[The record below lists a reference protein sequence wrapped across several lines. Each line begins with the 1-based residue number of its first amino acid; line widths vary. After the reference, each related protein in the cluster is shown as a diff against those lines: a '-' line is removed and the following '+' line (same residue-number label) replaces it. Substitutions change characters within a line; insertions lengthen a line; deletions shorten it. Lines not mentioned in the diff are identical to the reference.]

1 MKLINQS
8 AQYLPQ
14 QAGIDGI
21 YKQIELAGRTSY
33 LSWDKMTDDSA
44 KKFVDMLIKSR
55 HFSVL
60 EHGAVYLKI
69 PFISDSYGKSWW
81 RKIVD
86 HDKLPSPFQE
96 FNIINE
102 SSIKASKYYHNK
114 YSKCHIESTYKRCSP
129 ITTKRTYVDENKSLS
144 YDESD
149 DYKYDDDGIYFEHIA
164 YITTNFRVIIENN
177 WLDDLKY
184 ICEPTEFHEKRL
196 SMKVITDI
204 GVTREFNRHR
214 TFSIVEQSTRYCNFS
229 KDKFGNELTFIIPN
243 WLDIPEGSAY
253 WHDGICFRVGASD
266 ENLMMGI
273 SVMPANFDDAEAIS
287 CYLHSLDS
295 CNRAYMRLLKAWENK
310 KEDKRFRT
318 GFKNNPLTPQQARQ
332 VLPLCT
338 KTEVVYTA
346 FESDWREWF
355 AQRLFGKTGE
365 PHPQIKQLA
374 ELIKQEFEKVGV
386 WEGIMKYP
394 SKYET

>member
-44 KKFVDMLIKSR
+44 KKFVDMLIKSK
-55 HFSVL
+55 HMSCL
-60 EHGAVYLKI
+60 EHGTIYLKI

-102 SSIKASKYYHNK
+102 SSIKASKYYHNQ
-114 YSKCHIESTYKRCSP
+114 YSNCYIESTYKRCSP

-144 YDESD
+144 YNESD
-149 DYKYDDDGIYFEHIA
+149 DYKYNDDGIYFEHIA
-164 YITTNFRVIIENN
+164 YITTNLRVLQENG

-184 ICEPTEFHEKRL
+184 LCEPTEFHEKRL
-196 SMKVITDI
+196 SVKVITDI

-229 KDKFGNELTFIIPN
+229 KDKFGNELTFIIPEYWKEYYRVALN
-243 WLDIPEGSAY
+243 QNDEYSCKNSGNGILMLNQNQETVDWNFVRNKMLCETLINLLDI
-253 WHDGICFRVGASD
+253 
-266 ENLMMGI
+266 ENHYIFMT
-273 SVMPANFDDAEAIS
+273 S
-287 CYLHSLDS
+287 
-295 CNRAYMRLLKAWENK
+295 
-310 KEDKRFRT
+310 
-318 GFKNNPLTPQQARQ
+318 
-332 VLPLCT
+332 
-338 KTEVVYTA
+338 YTYN
-346 FESDWREWF
+346 
-355 AQRLFGKTGE
+355 GKT
-365 PHPQIKQLA
+365 PYKP
-374 ELIKQEFEKVGV
+374 
-386 WEGIMKYP
+386 
-394 SKYET
+394 